1 MCAGIAAL
9 SLFARVRGT
18 SEMFGVAGLQ
28 KGVAMKRF
36 WTATAVVPFAI
47 LVVTGCNDYGNT
59 FQNPT
64 GASLSF
70 LSPSQVS
77 AGSGQFT
84 LTVNGSGFVKGTV
97 VQWNGKTCPTTA
109 TSGAACTTTI
119 TLDVNNNVTS
129 VTATIS
135 ASLIAKPG
143 TATVNTNNPS
153 SSYGSGAGYNG
164 LSNTITFIM
173 NNAPNPVPTVTS
185 VSPTCATIGSDLAL
199 TVTGA
204 NFLNAV
210 NSTDPNQNNFSTL
223 NWTLGTAQYQ
233 FTPISKTS
241 PTTIASTQIMV
252 TIPAADLGTV
262 PGSAAITVYNPP
274 SLPVPN
280 VPGSAGT
287 GGGTSTPAIT
297 VPIQSTCPVAAKASA
312 NSASTMTVAEETP
325 AVSLD
330 GRYVA
335 YTAVR
340 DEHAQIFLRDT
351 CEGAATDC
359 QPHTSLLSV
368 TSEGAPAAGDSHTPS
383 MSSDG
388 RYVAFSS
395 DAANLV
401 ENSPPGR
408 QIYLRDA
415 CARADSSCKAST
427 ILVSTDSG
435 GALAGTESILPSI
448 SSSGRFVAFLA
459 VTPSQAPKHPSAEG
473 KSSASAPNSG
483 LRQVFVR
490 DTCLGFRRRSFLLGP
505 PVGLL
510 QDGAEGG
517 TSCTPKTTRISLQP
531 GDGTGRDA
539 NPAGPVL
546 SSMAKHIAI
555 SGAKASTLF
564 TRSVAVDDGVFL
576 AVTSAQR

>member
-1 MCAGIAAL
+1 
-9 SLFARVRGT
+9 
-18 SEMFGVAGLQ
+18 
-28 KGVAMKRF
+28 MKRF

-210 NSTDPNQNNFSTL
+210 NST
-223 NWTLGTAQYQ
+223 G
-233 FTPISKTS
+233 
-241 PTTIASTQIMV
+241 
-252 TIPAADLGTV
+252 
-262 PGSAAITVYNPP
+262 
-274 SLPVPN
+274 
-280 VPGSAGT
+280 
-287 GGGTSTPAIT
+287 
-297 VPIQSTCPVAAKASA
+297 
-312 NSASTMTVAEETP
+312 
-325 AVSLD
+325 
-330 GRYVA
+330 
-335 YTAVR
+335 
-340 DEHAQIFLRDT
+340 
-351 CEGAATDC
+351 
-359 QPHTSLLSV
+359 LSV
-368 TSEGAPAAGDSHTPS
+368 QRNTNSRPS
-383 MSSDG
+383 
-388 RYVAFSS
+388 
-395 DAANLV
+395 
-401 ENSPPGR
+401 
-408 QIYLRDA
+408 
-415 CARADSSCKAST
+415 AR
-427 ILVSTDSG
+427 L
-435 GALAGTESILPSI
+435 LQLPSP
-448 SSSGRFVAFLA
+448 R
-459 VTPSQAPKHPSAEG
+459 
-473 KSSASAPNSG
+473 
-483 LRQVFVR
+483 LR
-490 DTCLGFRRRSFLLGP
+490 LW
-505 PVGLL
+505 
-510 QDGAEGG
+510 
-517 TSCTPKTTRISLQP
+517 
-531 GDGTGRDA
+531 
-539 NPAGPVL
+539 
-546 SSMAKHIAI
+546 
-555 SGAKASTLF
+555 
-564 TRSVAVDDGVFL
+564 
-576 AVTSAQR
+576 